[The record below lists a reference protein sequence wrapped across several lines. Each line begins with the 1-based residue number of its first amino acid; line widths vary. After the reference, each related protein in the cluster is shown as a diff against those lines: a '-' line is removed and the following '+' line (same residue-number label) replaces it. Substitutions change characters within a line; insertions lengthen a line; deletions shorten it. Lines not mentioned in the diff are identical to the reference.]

1 MLSGLNLARQDNTKS
16 LVRHERHR
24 PSAFLWKPNMK
35 LFASKLIRKS
45 TIAAGVVAGLALS
58 ASASLAQTS
67 PFAGFAGNW
76 SGKGTVTL
84 TDGSKENIRC
94 RASYRVNVTGTAL
107 KQNLRCASDSYQ
119 FDLSSDVVSDGDRL
133 TGNWS
138 EASRNLFG
146 SVRGRA
152 SGGEIEVFVEAA
164 GFAAN
169 LSLRTRGNKQSV
181 SITSKGEIRNVSI
194 TMTRG

>member
-1 MLSGLNLARQDNTKS
+1 
-16 LVRHERHR
+16 
-24 PSAFLWKPNMK
+24 MK

-107 KQNLRCASDSYQ
+107 KQSLRCASDSYQ

>member
-1 MLSGLNLARQDNTKS
+1 
-16 LVRHERHR
+16 
-24 PSAFLWKPNMK
+24 MK
-35 LFASKLIRKS
+35 LFASRRIRKS
-45 TIAAGVVAGLALS
+45 TIAAGLVAALTLS
-58 ASASLAQTS
+58 ASASFAQTA

-84 TDGSKENIRC
+84 SDGSKENIRC
-94 RASYRVNVTGTAL
+94 RASYRVSVTGTAL
-107 KQNLRCASDSYQ
+107 KQSLRCASDSYR
-119 FDLSSDVVSDGDRL
+119 FDLSSDVVSEGTRL

-169 LSLRTRGNKQSV
+169 LTLRAHGNRQSV
-181 SITSKGEIRNVSI
+181 RITSKGEIRNVSI
-194 TMTRG
+194 TMVRS

>member
-1 MLSGLNLARQDNTKS
+1 MLSGLNLARQDSTKS

>member
-1 MLSGLNLARQDNTKS
+1 
-16 LVRHERHR
+16 
-24 PSAFLWKPNMK
+24 MK
-35 LFASKLIRKS
+35 LFATRLIRRAA
-45 TIAAGVVAGLALS
+45 IAIGLVAGIALS
-58 ASASLAQTS
+58 APASFAQSA

-84 TDGSKENIRC
+84 SDGSKENIRC
-94 RASYRVNVTGTAL
+94 KASYRVDRTGAAL
-107 KQNLRCASDSYQ
+107 KQSLRCASDSYK
-119 FDLSSDVVSDGDRL
+119 FDLSSDVVSNGREI

-152 SGGEIEVFVEAA
+152 GGGEIEVFVEAA

-169 LSLRTRGNKQSV
+169 LTLRARGNRQSV
-181 SITSKGEIRNVSI
+181 WITSKGEIRNVSI
-194 TMTRG
+194 TMVRG

>member
-1 MLSGLNLARQDNTKS
+1 
-16 LVRHERHR
+16 
-24 PSAFLWKPNMK
+24 MK

-119 FDLSSDVVSDGDRL
+119 FDLSSDVVSDGDQL

>member
-1 MLSGLNLARQDNTKS
+1 
-16 LVRHERHR
+16 
-24 PSAFLWKPNMK
+24 MK
-35 LFASKLIRKS
+35 LFASRLIRKS
-45 TIAAGVVAGLALS
+45 TIAAGLIAGLTLS
-58 ASASLAQTS
+58 ASASFAQS
-67 PFAGFAGNW
+67 APFAGFAGNW

-84 TDGSKENIRC
+84 ADGSKENIRC
-94 RASYRVNVTGTAL
+94 KASYRVDRADRAL
-107 KQNLRCASDSYQ
+107 KQSLRCASDSYQ

>member
-16 LVRHERHR
+16 LVRNERHR

>member
-1 MLSGLNLARQDNTKS
+1 
-16 LVRHERHR
+16 
-24 PSAFLWKPNMK
+24 MK

-45 TIAAGVVAGLALS
+45 TIAAGVFAGLALS